1 MKLWYQS
8 LTREGGAWGNYPKA
22 LRRVLDKVKAPGT
35 EIEVHG
41 LTKTG
46 GAGDQYRYLEFLET
60 AEVLENVH
68 IAMERGF
75 DAFLIGNICD
85 PGLREAREFASIPVL
100 GLCESSLHLAC
111 MMGASFSLVT
121 INAKFTP
128 RIIENVDRYGLKS
141 RMAAVSRMQVER
153 LMDLSAAFEE
163 GEARSRIAAEFDRAA
178 RANAEAG
185 AEVVIA
191 AGGVVMALLADA
203 DIHEAG
209 GHEAAAGLPILNG
222 ISALVKTGEM
232 AVGLSRVMGGR
243 FASRVRAY
251 APPPPD
257 QIDELRR
264 FYGQGIYPGVVSKGK

>member
-8 LTREGGAWGNYPKA
+8 MTREGGAWGNYPKA
-22 LRRVLDKVKAPGT
+22 LRQVLDKVKAPGT

-68 IAMERGF
+68 LAMQRGF

-85 PGLREAREFASIPVL
+85 PGLREAREFATIPVL
-100 GLCESSLHLAC
+100 GLCESSLHLAN
-111 MMGASFSLVT
+111 MMGTSFSLVT

-128 RIIENVDRYGLKS
+128 RIVENVERYGLKG
-141 RMAAVSRMQVER
+141 RLAAVNRMHVDR
-153 LMDLSAAFEE
+153 LLDLSEAFEDKAVC
-163 GEARSRIAAEFDRAA
+163 ARLAAEFGRAA
-178 RANAEAG
+178 KANADAG

-191 AGGVVMALLADA
+191 AGGVVMALLAHA
-203 DIHEAG
+203 DIHEVPLGPEAG
-209 GHEAAAGLPILNG
+209 SGLPILNG
-222 ISALVKTGEM
+222 ITALVKTGEM

-243 FASRVRAY
+243 FASRVRTY
-251 APPPPD
+251 MPPPPD
-257 QIDELRR
+257 QIDELRK
-264 FYGQGIYPGVVSKGK
+264 FYGPGIFPGVQGKA

>member
-8 LTREGGAWGNYPKA
+8 MTREGSAWGAYPMV
-22 LRRVLDKVKAPGT
+22 LRKVLDKVKATDT

-41 LTKTG
+41 LTRLG

-68 IAMERGF
+68 VAMERGF

-111 MMGASFSLVT
+111 MMGTSFSLVT
-121 INAKFTP
+121 INSKFTP
-128 RIIENVDRYGLKS
+128 RIVENVERYGLKS
-141 RMAAVSRMQVER
+141 RLAAVNRMQVER
-153 LMDLSAAFEE
+153 LLDLSAAFEDKTICNRLA
-163 GEARSRIAAEFDRAA
+163 GEFDKAA

-191 AGGVVMALLADA
+191 AGGVVMALLAHA

-209 GHEAAAGLPILNG
+209 GGLPILNG
-222 ISALVKTGEM
+222 ITALVKAGEM

-243 FASRVRAY
+243 FASRVRTY
-251 APPPPD
+251 APPPAD

-264 FYGQGIYPGVVSKGK
+264 FYHVGIYPGVKGK

>member
-8 LTREGGAWGNYPKA
+8 MTREGGAWGGYPAA
-22 LRRVLDKVKAPGT
+22 LRAVLDKVKAPGT

-41 LTKTG
+41 ITRVG
-46 GAGDQYRYLEFLET
+46 GAGDQYRYLEFIET

-68 IAMERGF
+68 TAMARGF

-100 GLCESSLHLAC
+100 GLCESSLHIAA

-128 RIIENVDRYGLKS
+128 RIVENVHRYGLAS
-141 RMAAVSRMQVER
+141 RLAAVSRMQVDR
-153 LMDLSAAFEE
+153 LLDLKLAFEDKS
-163 GEARSRIAAEFDRAA
+163 ACDRLAAEFDRCA
-178 RANAEAG
+178 RANAERG

-191 AGGVVMALLADA
+191 AGGVVMALLAHA

-209 GHEAAAGLPILNG
+209 GGLPILNG
-222 ISALVKTGEM
+222 ITALVKAGEM

-243 FASRVRAY
+243 FASRVGTY
-251 APPPPD
+251 APPPAD
-257 QIDELRR
+257 QIEELRS
-264 FYGQGIYPGVVSKGK
+264 FYGPGIYPGVKAG

>member
-8 LTREGGAWGNYPKA
+8 MTREGGAWGNYPKVLA
-22 LRRVLDKVKAPGT
+22 SVLDKVKAPGT

-41 LTKTG
+41 IKNVG

-128 RIIENVDRYGLKS
+128 RIIENVEKYGLKG
-141 RMAAVSRMQVER
+141 RLAAMNRMQVER
-153 LMDLSAAFEE
+153 LMDLSAAFEDK
-163 GEARSRIAAEFDRAA
+163 AACDRIAAEFDRAA

-191 AGGVVMALLADA
+191 AGGVVMALLTHA

-209 GHEAAAGLPILNG
+209 GGLPILNG
-222 ISALVKTGEM
+222 ITGLVKAGEM
-232 AVGLSRVMGGR
+232 AVGLSRAMGGR
-243 FASRVRAY
+243 FASRVRSY

-264 FYGQGIYPGVVSKGK
+264 YYGQGIYPGVKAK

>member
-8 LTREGGAWGNYPKA
+8 MTREGGAWGNYPKA
-22 LRRVLDKVKAPGT
+22 LARVLDKVKAPGT

-41 LTKTG
+41 IKKVG

-60 AEVLENVH
+60 TEVLENVH
-68 IAMERGF
+68 VAMQRGF

-85 PGLREAREFASIPVL
+85 PGLREAREFATIPVL

-111 MMGASFSLVT
+111 MMGTSFSLVT

-128 RIIENVDRYGLKS
+128 RIIENVDKYGLKS
-141 RMAAVSRMQVER
+141 RLAAVNRMQVER
-153 LMDLSAAFEE
+153 LLDLTAAFDDMA
-163 GEARSRIAAEFDRAA
+163 ARDRIAAEFDRAA

-185 AEVVIA
+185 ADVVIA

-209 GHEAAAGLPILNG
+209 GGLPILNG
-222 ISALVKTGEM
+222 ITALVKSGEM
-232 AVGLSRVMGGR
+232 AVGLAGVMGGR
-243 FASRVRAY
+243 FASRIGAY

-257 QIDELRR
+257 QIDELRK
-264 FYGQGIYPGVVSKGK
+264 FYGSGIYPGVRGKT

>member
-8 LTREGGAWGNYPKA
+8 MTREGGAWGNYPKV
-22 LRRVLDKVKAPGT
+22 LRQVLDKAKAPGT

-68 IAMERGF
+68 LAMQRGF

-111 MMGASFSLVT
+111 MMGVSFSLVT

-128 RIIENVDRYGLKS
+128 RILENVDKYGLKG
-141 RMAAVSRMQVER
+141 RLAAVNRVQVDR
-153 LMDLSAAFEE
+153 LLDLSDAFENKAVCDQMVAAFDK
-163 GEARSRIAAEFDRAA
+163 AAK
-178 RANAEAG
+178 ANADAG

-191 AGGVVMALLADA
+191 AGGVVMALLAHA
-203 DIHEAG
+203 DVHEAG
-209 GHEAAAGLPILNG
+209 GGLPILNG
-222 ISALVKTGEM
+222 INALVKTGEM

-264 FYGQGIYPGVVSKGK
+264 FYGQGIYPGVIGKK

>member
-8 LTREGGAWGNYPKA
+8 MTREGGSWGAYPA
-22 LRRVLDKVKAPGT
+22 TLGAVLDKVKAPGT

-41 LTKTG
+41 ITKVG

-60 AEVLENVH
+60 AEVLDNVH

-85 PGLREAREFASIPVL
+85 PGLREAREFANIPVL
-100 GLCESSLHLAC
+100 GLCETSLHLAC

-121 INAKFTP
+121 INSKFTP
-128 RIIENVDRYGLKS
+128 RIVENVDKYGLRS
-141 RMAAVSRMQVER
+141 RMAAVNLMQVSR
-153 LMDLSAAFEE
+153 LLDLSHAFEE
-163 GEARSRIAAEFDRAA
+163 KAALDRIASDFDRAA
-178 RANAEAG
+178 KANADAG

-191 AGGVVMALLADA
+191 AGGVVMALLAHA
-203 DIHEAG
+203 NIHEAG
-209 GHEAAAGLPILNG
+209 GLPILNG
-222 ISALVKTGEM
+222 ITALVKASEM
-232 AVGLSRVMGGR
+232 AVSLSKAMGGR
-243 FASRVRAY
+243 FASLVRTY

-264 FYGQGIYPGVVSKGK
+264 FYGPHIFPGVISNSK

>member
-8 LTREGGAWGNYPKA
+8 MTREGDAWGNYPKV
-22 LRRVLDKVKAPGT
+22 LRHVLDKVKAPGT

-68 IAMERGF
+68 IAMERKF

-85 PGLREAREFASIPVL
+85 PGLREAREFANIPIL

-121 INAKFTP
+121 INSKFTP
-128 RIIENVDRYGLKS
+128 RIVENVERYGLKG
-141 RMAAVSRMQVER
+141 RLAAVNRMKVER
-153 LMDLSAAFEE
+153 LLDLSAAFEDKE
-163 GEARSRIAAEFDRAA
+163 ICKRLAAEFDRAA
-178 RANAEAG
+178 AANAEAG

-191 AGGVVMALLADA
+191 AGGVVMALLAHA

-209 GHEAAAGLPILNG
+209 GGLPVLNG
-222 ISALVKTGEM
+222 ITALVKSGEM

-243 FASRVRAY
+243 FASRVRSY

-257 QIDELRR
+257 QINELRK
-264 FYGQGIYPGVVSKGK
+264 FYNAGIYPGVRGT

>member
-8 LTREGGAWGNYPKA
+8 MTREGDAWGNYPKA
-22 LRRVLDKVKAPGT
+22 LRRILDKVKAPGT

-68 IAMERGF
+68 TAMQRGF
-75 DAFLIGNICD
+75 DGFLIGNICD
-85 PGLREAREFASIPVL
+85 PGVREAREFASIPVL
-100 GLCESSLHLAC
+100 GLCESSLHIAN
-111 MMGASFSLVT
+111 MMGTSFSLVT
-121 INAKFTP
+121 INGKFIP
-128 RIIENVDRYGLKS
+128 RIVENVERYGLKGRLAGVN
-141 RMAAVSRMQVER
+141 RMHVGR
-153 LMDLSAAFEE
+153 LLDLSAAFEDKAACE
-163 GEARSRIAAEFDRAA
+163 RVAAEFDRAA

-191 AGGVVMALLADA
+191 AGGVVMALLADN

-209 GHEAAAGLPILNG
+209 GGLPILNG
-222 ISALVKTGEM
+222 ITALVKTGEM
-232 AVGLSRVMGGR
+232 AVSLSRLMGGR
-243 FASRVRAY
+243 FASRVRSY
-251 APPPPD
+251 MPPPPD

-264 FYGQGIYPGVVSKGK
+264 FYGPGIFPGVHGKVT

>member
-8 LTREGGAWGNYPKA
+8 MTREGGAWGAYPKA
-22 LRRVLDKVKAPGT
+22 LQAVLDKVKAPGT

-41 LTKTG
+41 LTKIG

-100 GLCESSLHLAC
+100 GLCETSLHLAC

-121 INAKFTP
+121 INSKFTP
-128 RIIENVDRYGLKS
+128 RIVENVDRYGL
-141 RMAAVSRMQVER
+141 RTRLAAVNLMQVSR
-153 LMDLSAAFEE
+153 LLDLSRAFEDKT
-163 GEARSRIAAEFDRAA
+163 AFDRISGDFAKAA
-178 RANAEAG
+178 AANAEAG

-191 AGGVVMALLADA
+191 AGGVVMALLADRGV
-203 DIHEAG
+203 HEAG
-209 GHEAAAGLPILNG
+209 GLPILNG
-222 ISALVKTGEM
+222 ITALVKAGEM
-232 AVGLSRVMGGR
+232 AVALSSVMGGR
-243 FASRVRAY
+243 FASRVRMY

-264 FYGQGIYPGVVSKGK
+264 FYGPQIFPGIVGSASKSK

>member
-8 LTREGGAWGNYPKA
+8 MTREGGAWGNYPRA
-22 LRRVLDKVKAPGT
+22 LRQVLDKVKAPGT

-41 LTKTG
+41 LTKIG
-46 GAGDQYRYLEFLET
+46 GAGDQYRYLEFIET

-68 IAMERGF
+68 LAMERGF

-111 MMGASFSLVT
+111 MMGSSFSLVT
-121 INAKFTP
+121 INSKFTP
-128 RIIENVDRYGLKS
+128 RIVENVDKYGL
-141 RMAAVSRMQVER
+141 RGRLAAVNRMQVER
-153 LMDLSAAFEE
+153 LLDLGAAFEDK
-163 GEARSRIAAEFDRAA
+163 AACDRLVAEFDRAA
-178 RANAEAG
+178 RANADAG

-191 AGGVVMALLADA
+191 AGGVVMALLAQA

-209 GHEAAAGLPILNG
+209 GGLPILNG
-222 ISALVKTGEM
+222 ITALVKAGEM

-243 FASRVRAY
+243 FASRVRTY

-257 QIDELRR
+257 QIDELRK
-264 FYGQGIYPGVVSKGK
+264 FYGPGIYPGVRGKS